1 MTPGGA
7 LIAFILYALTVAF
20 DPVGGRS
27 LAGTIGH
34 GVVFVA
40 AGAACG
46 WLSRHPVRSFRYVA
60 GCAVVGS
67 VLWSYLAVTWPF
79 TARSFALYIPPM
91 GVVEAALLGA
101 ALGAAGGL
109 VFLGLKSLQSP
120 PDQASQKEKTTS

>member
-1 MTPGGA
+1 MTQGGA
-7 LIAFILYALTVAF
+7 LIAFLFYALTVAF

-27 LAGTIGH
+27 LGGTVAH

-46 WLSRHPVRSFRYVA
+46 WLTRHPARSVRYVA
-60 GCAVVGS
+60 GCAVVGA

-79 TARSFALYIPPM
+79 TARSFALYVPPM

-109 VFLGLKSLQSP
+109 LFLGLKSLQSA
-120 PDQASQKEKTTS
+120 PDQASEKEKTSS